1 MMDWSHFTPHGFC
14 LAWDPGLIWLQAAS
28 DVLIALAYF
37 SIPAALV
44 VFLRRRRDLA
54 FKPVFGLFALF
65 IMACGTTHVMGA
77 LTLWVPAYWI
87 DGTIKGITAILSII
101 TAVILWPLLPRALA
115 LPSPALLRE
124 ANAALAREI
133 EERDAVAKR
142 LKESEARLQQAQ
154 KMEAVG
160 QLTGGIAHDFNN
172 MLTAVMGSLEL
183 LQNDPSLAPRA
194 ARLTSHALDSAQR
207 TARLTAQL
215 LSFSRRSM
223 LAPQPLFPADVVE
236 GIRELLARSLG
247 ETITLDVDEQR
258 AGQWPMLADRNQT
271 EAALLNLVINARDA
285 IAAGAA
291 SPMALRGQVRITFAN
306 LTLDAAAAERLSPDP
321 LSAGD
326 YVVLCVEDDGPGMT
340 EAVRARAFEPFF
352 TTKPDGMGTGLGLS
366 QTYGFAIQSGG
377 TVQIDTAPGRG
388 TRVAIWLPR
397 STVEPKV
404 ANAIPLELAGD

>member
-1 MMDWSHFTPHGFC
+1 MDWSHFTPHGFC

-37 SIPAALV
+37 SIPAALL

-65 IMACGTTHVMGA
+65 IMACGTTHIMGA

-87 DGTIKGITAILSII
+87 DGAIKALTAVLSISTAI
-101 TAVILWPLLPRALA
+101 ILWPLLPRALA
-115 LPSPALLRE
+115 LPSPALLRD

-133 EERDAVAKR
+133 EERDAVAKKLR
-142 LKESEARLQQAQ
+142 DSEARLRQVQ

-183 LQNDPSLAPRA
+183 IQSDPSLSPRT
-194 ARLTSHALDSAQR
+194 ARLTCHALDSAQR

-223 LAPQPLFPADVVE
+223 LEPVSLFPSDVVD

-247 ETITLDVDEQR
+247 EAIDLEVPPQP
-258 AGQWPMLADRNQT
+258 AGQWPMLADRNQVET
-271 EAALLNLVINARDA
+271 ALLNLVINARDA
-285 IAAGAA
+285 IAAGSA
-291 SPMALRGQVRITFAN
+291 SPVGIKGHVRIACAN

-321 LSAGD
+321 LAAGE
-326 YVVLCVEDDGPGMT
+326 YVVLSVEDDGAGMT
-340 EAVRARAFEPFF
+340 DSVRARAFEPFF
-352 TTKPDGMGTGLGLS
+352 TTKPDGLGTGLGLS
-366 QTYGFAIQSGG
+366 QTYGFAMQSGG

-388 TRVAIWLPR
+388 TRVELWLPR
-397 STVEPKV
+397 SPVVSTLTK
-404 ANAIPLELAGD
+404 AIPLELASD